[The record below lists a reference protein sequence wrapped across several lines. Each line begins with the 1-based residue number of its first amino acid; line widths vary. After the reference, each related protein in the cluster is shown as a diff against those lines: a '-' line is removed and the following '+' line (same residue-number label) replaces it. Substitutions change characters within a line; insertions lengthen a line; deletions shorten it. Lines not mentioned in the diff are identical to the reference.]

1 MGGAEVYCAICGGP
15 VNVPFWEDGDEEEYT
30 YDLTVVQEDRLD
42 LEWLKDVRVIGEDP
56 ASTGLSRIWVS
67 GVASHD
73 EHGYFDLEEGDPV
86 MELFEED
93 SLRTYAYKGHD
104 SFAVPYHQTCRTLL
118 SKYLNVGNDDID
130 NDGNDDTEDDG
141 SDGIDN
147 DMFFQ
152 VLRQS
157 ADTSEYAQALKL
169 DYGSVSKNQEQYWV
183 VSRGDEHFVHSPLD
197 IPWLERYLVRIPWME
212 HERPMHYAPE
222 IGQYDYASDRLST
235 LPIEL
240 RWSILLHLDMRSLMF
255 LFFTCKTLYATQQS
269 SSWWRRKL
277 LVDMP
282 WLFEVASIEAV
293 VTEEWARVYK
303 DMWLASRYT
312 PSAHKITGLANR
324 RRIWEEI
331 LPQIAGPYE
340 KLQEENARD
349 LPDILR
355 GASSTGL
362 QRLISP
368 EPEVNSSFRY
378 YFAQSIAGL
387 KDARIEFHVH
397 LDQDQFIRGLHFAE
411 GQQSSAQGDPTQ
423 DAFNFPTTVE
433 SVQVPANDCLAGI
446 IVTSR
451 EIPEG
456 EEGSRKIVGL
466 EFLLGSSTSQLVGS
480 TNGDKRLIHVSK
492 GKIAVGVETFSS
504 PEGGLSRLSLLQQP
518 ALLARGI
525 DRLSSQ
531 GSTPDHVNLEAAKFL
546 WRKQI
551 PPPGV
556 QISEHHA
563 GYWSYAME
571 KDLSP
576 MEPLIFGTTN
586 AELADIT
593 AIAIDVLFGG
603 IEVRY
608 GSRPTRSI
616 GPRNLAMKTLTIDG
630 QGGERVVALNYVV
643 NYIPMGIRIVTNYG
657 RQLVVGQ
664 ASRRQEELVQYPPQD
679 SETKQFA
686 HLVGMYGFWSSRE
699 TPKSRLEAVGC
710 LFAAEMGDQH
720 APEMPNLASGQ
731 SRIWEPSAPS
741 GVEEIGP
748 ILGDFSV
755 KESLGINSRTL
766 EVLDRCPTVSWI
778 DCSRPLLEVRVTL
791 CHSFEEKQVPLSAI
805 TFRYADGA
813 KEEVTIGPEV
823 HSQSPIDI
831 QGIDNDWCW
840 CSLSGRKAEDEL
852 SIHPHYKRHMWE
864 LGGKRLQSVRV
875 FLSPI
880 DEEVGRGSRLAGIQ
894 FIAEDGSE
902 SPKWSHWNF
911 SSDDAYVIE
920 NISFKDERI
929 GLKLFMGETRRSVT
943 YEDSIVYALQ
953 AMARLD

>member
-1 MGGAEVYCAICGGP
+1 
-15 VNVPFWEDGDEEEYT
+15 
-30 YDLTVVQEDRLD
+30 L
-42 LEWLKDVRVIGEDP
+42 
-56 ASTGLSRIWVS
+56 
-67 GVASHD
+67 
-73 EHGYFDLEEGDPV
+73 
-86 MELFEED
+86 
-93 SLRTYAYKGHD
+93 
-104 SFAVPYHQTCRTLL
+104 
-118 SKYLNVGNDDID
+118 
-130 NDGNDDTEDDG
+130 
-141 SDGIDN
+141 
-147 DMFFQ
+147 
-152 VLRQS
+152 

-169 DYGSVSKNQEQYWV
+169 DYGSVSKNQEQYWC

-197 IPWLERYLVRIPWME
+197 IPRLERYLVRIPWME
-212 HERPMHYAPE
+212 HERPMHYALPR
-222 IGQYDYASDRLST
+222 GQYDASDPIST
-235 LPIEL
+235 LPMEL
-240 RWSILLHLDMRSLMF
+240 RWSILLHLDMPSLMY
-255 LFFTCKTLYATQQS
+255 LFQTCRALYATQRS

-277 LVDMP
+277 LADMP
-282 WLFEVASIEAV
+282 WLFEVSSIEAV

-340 KLQEENARD
+340 KLQKESARTD
-349 LPDILR
+349 LPDILK

-362 QRLISP
+362 RRLISP

-387 KDARIEFHVH
+387 RDAHIEFHVH
-397 LDQDQFIRGLHFAE
+397 LDQEQFIRGLHFAE
-411 GQQSSAQGDPTQ
+411 GPQRSEQSAPTQ
-423 DAFNFPTTVE
+423 DAFDFPTTVE
-433 SVQVPANDCLAGI
+433 SVQVPANDYLTGI

-456 EEGSRKIVGL
+456 EERSRKIVGL
-466 EFLLGSSTSQLVGS
+466 EFLLGSSTSQQVGS
-480 TNGDKRLIHVSK
+480 TDGDRRLIHVSK
-492 GKIAVGVETFSS
+492 DHFAVGIETFSS
-504 PEGGLSRLSLLQQP
+504 SEGGLSRLSLLQQP
-518 ALLARGI
+518 ALLSRGI
-525 DRLSSQ
+525 DRFSSQ
-531 GSTPDHVNLEAAKFL
+531 GSTLDHVNLEAAKYL

-556 QISEHHA
+556 QISEHHS

-576 MEPLIFGTTN
+576 MEPLIFGTTD

-593 AIAIDVLFGG
+593 AISIDVLFGG

-608 GSRPTRSI
+608 GSRPSRSI
-616 GPRNLAMKTLTIDG
+616 GPRNLAMKTLAIDG
-630 QGGERVVALNYVV
+630 QGGERVVALKYVV
-643 NYIPMGIRIVTNYG
+643 TYIPMGIRIVTNYG

-664 ASRRQEELVQYPPQD
+664 TSRRQEELMQYPHQD
-679 SETKQFA
+679 PDTRQFT
-686 HLVGMYGFWSSRE
+686 HLVGMYGYWSSRD

-710 LFAAEMGDQH
+710 LFAAELGGQH
-720 APEMPNLASGQ
+720 QGATEMPELASGQ
-731 SRIWEPSAPS
+731 SPLWEPSAPS
-741 GVEEIGP
+741 GVREVGP

-766 EVLDRCPTVSWI
+766 EVLDHCPTVSWI

-791 CHSFEEKQVPLSAI
+791 CHSFEERQVPLSAI
-805 TFRYADGA
+805 NFKYADGA
-813 KEEVTIGPEV
+813 KEEVNIGPEI
-823 HSQSPIDI
+823 HPQSPIDT
-831 QGIDNDWCW
+831 QGDGNDWCW
-840 CSLSGRKAEDEL
+840 CTLSGRKTKDEL
-852 SIHPHYKRHMWE
+852 SVHPHYKQHVWE
-864 LGGKRLQSVRV
+864 LRDKRLQSVRV

-911 SSDDAYVIE
+911 SSDDGYVIE
-920 NISFKDERI
+920 SIAFTDERI

-943 YEDSIVYALQ
+943 YEDTIVYALQ
-953 AMARLD
+953 AMERLV